1 MVAMVGGAAR
11 ADHISDA
18 EWAVRVDLA
27 AAYRLVDMHGW
38 SDGIGTHISARV
50 PGPEDHFLLNPY
62 GMLFEEITAS
72 SLIKV
77 DLDGNALG
85 ESEYKVNPAGFT
97 IHSAV
102 HMSSP
107 DLVCV
112 LHTHTTA
119 GTSVATQK
127 DGLLPINQHAL
138 GVLYTTAYH
147 DYEGPA
153 TDLDERAR
161 IVSDLGDNRILVLRN
176 HGLLTVGKTIGEAFT
191 WMYRI
196 ERACRMQ
203 LAFQQ
208 SGAELHPVSE
218 AVQKIAMER
227 SKLFSSDKGHRPV
240 GKLEWP
246 AMLRKLDR
254 RDDSYKN

>member
-1 MVAMVGGAAR
+1 MVAVPQIPQANGCSAE
-11 ADHISDA
+11 

-27 AAYRLVDMHGW
+27 AAYRLVDMMGW
-38 SDGIGTHISARV
+38 SDGTGTHLSARV
-50 PGPEDHFLLNPY
+50 PGAEHHFLLNPY
-62 GMLFEEITAS
+62 GMLFDEITAS

-77 DLDGNALG
+77 DLDGNALT
-85 ESEYKVNPAGFT
+85 ESDFAVNPAGFT

-102 HMSSP
+102 HMSDP
-107 DLVCV
+107 DLQCV
-112 LHTHTTA
+112 MHTHTTA

-138 GVLYTTAYH
+138 QVLYTVAYH

-153 TDLDERAR
+153 TDHDERAR
-161 IVSDLGDNRILVLRN
+161 IVANLADNRVLILRN
-176 HGLLTVGKTIGEAFT
+176 HGLLTVGKNIGEAFA
-191 WMYRI
+191 WMYRA

-208 SGAELHPVSE
+208 CGAQLSPISDE
-218 AVQKIAMER
+218 VQQISMER
-227 SKLFSSDKGHRPV
+227 ARLFASGNGHRPT

-246 AMLRKLDR
+246 AWKRRLDR
-254 RDDSYKN
+254 QDTSYQD

>member
-1 MVAMVGGAAR
+1 MVAVPQSLSP
-11 ADHISDA
+11 DNISEA

-27 AAYRLVDMHGW
+27 AAYRLVDMLGW
-38 SDGIGTHISARV
+38 SDGIGTHISARI

-62 GMLFEEITAS
+62 GLLFDEITAS

-77 DLDGNALG
+77 DLNGNALS
-85 ESEYKVNPAGFT
+85 ESEYAVNPAGFV

-102 HMSSP
+102 HMSNP
-107 DLVCV
+107 ELACV

-119 GTSVATQK
+119 GTSIATQR
-127 DGLLPINQHAL
+127 DGLLPLNQHAL
-138 GVLYTTAYH
+138 QVLYTIAYH

-153 TDLDERAR
+153 TDYDERER
-161 IVSDLGDNRILVLRN
+161 IVSDLADNKVLVLRN
-176 HGLLTVGKTIGEAFT
+176 HGLLTVGATVAEAFV
-191 WMYRI
+191 WMYRA

-208 SGAELHPVSE
+208 SGAELNPISN
-218 AVQKIAMER
+218 AVQQISMDR
-227 SKLFSSDKGHRPV
+227 SRQFTSANGHRPT

-246 AMLRKLDR
+246 AWLRRVERLDP
-254 RDDSYKN
+254 SYKH

>member
-1 MVAMVGGAAR
+1 MVAAVKTVGQQVP
-11 ADHISDA
+11 DE

-27 AAYRLVDMHGW
+27 AAYRLVEMYGW
-38 SDGIGTHISARV
+38 SDLIGTHISARV
-50 PGPEDHFLLNPY
+50 PGAEDHFLLNPY
-62 GMLFEEITAS
+62 GMPFDEITAT

-77 DLDGNALG
+77 DLDGNAIDV
-85 ESEYKVNPAGFT
+85 SDYQVNPAGFT

-102 HMSSP
+102 HMSNH

-112 LHTHTTA
+112 MHTHTAA

-138 GVLYTTAYH
+138 LALHEVAYH

-153 TDLDERAR
+153 LDHDERAR
-161 IVSDLGDNRILVLRN
+161 IVADLGDNKILILRN
-176 HGLLTVGKTIGEAFT
+176 HGLLTVGRTIGEAFV
-191 WMYRI
+191 WMYRA

-208 SGAELHPVSE
+208 SGAELHPISEEVQRITMDRARKAVS
-218 AVQKIAMER
+218 A
-227 SKLFSSDKGHRPV
+227 KGHRPSGQAGV
-240 GKLEWP
+240 AG
-246 AMLRKLDR
+246 AAAQAR
-254 RDDSYKN
+254 

>member
-1 MVAMVGGAAR
+1 MSALPQTPR
-11 ADHISDA
+11 PNDISPE
-18 EWAVRVDLA
+18 EWEVRVDLA
-27 AAYRLVDMHGW
+27 AAYRLVDMLGW
-38 SDGIGTHISARV
+38 SDGIGTHISARI

-62 GMLFEEITAS
+62 GLLFDEITAS

-77 DLDGNALG
+77 DLDGNALS
-85 ESEYKVNPAGFT
+85 ESEYLVNPAGFT

-102 HMSSP
+102 HMSNP
-107 DLVCV
+107 ELQCV

-127 DGLLPINQHAL
+127 DGLLPLNQHAL
-138 GVLYTTAYH
+138 QVLYTVAYH

-153 TDLDERAR
+153 TDHDERER
-161 IVSDLGDNRILVLRN
+161 IVKDLADNRILILRN
-176 HGLLTVGKTIGEAFT
+176 HGLLTVGQTIAEAFV
-191 WMYRI
+191 WMYRA

-208 SGAELHPVSE
+208 TGAEVYPITDE
-218 AVQKIAMER
+218 VQELSMAR
-227 SKLFSSDKGHRPV
+227 SRQFTGANGHRPT

-246 AMLRKLDR
+246 AWLRRLDR
-254 RDDSYKN
+254 MDPSYKN

>member
-1 MVAMVGGAAR
+1 MSAVPELNPRIDCSAE
-11 ADHISDA
+11 

-27 AAYRLVDMHGW
+27 AAYRLVDMQGW
-38 SDGIGTHISARV
+38 SDGTGTHISARV
-50 PGPEDHFLLNPY
+50 PGPDHHFLLNPY
-62 GMLFEEITAS
+62 GMLFDEITAS

-77 DLDGNALG
+77 DLDGNVLS
-85 ESEYKVNPAGFT
+85 ESDYAINPAGFT

-102 HMSSP
+102 HMSNP
-107 DLVCV
+107 ELQCV

-138 GVLYTTAYH
+138 QILFTLAYH

-153 TDLDERAR
+153 TDHEERER
-161 IVSDLGDNRILVLRN
+161 IVNDLGENRILVLRN
-176 HGLLTVGKTIGEAFT
+176 HGLLTVGRTIAEAFV
-191 WMYRI
+191 WMYRA

-208 SGAELHPVSE
+208 SGAELFPISDE
-218 AVQKIAMER
+218 VQKLSMER
-227 SKLFSSDKGHRPV
+227 SAMFSSDTGHRPT

-246 AMLRKLDR
+246 AWLRKLDR
-254 RDDSYKN
+254 HDTSYKH

>member
-1 MVAMVGGAAR
+1 MVAVVGAAVR

-27 AAYRLVDMHGW
+27 AAYRLVDIQGW

-50 PGPEDHFLLNPY
+50 PGPDDHFLLNPY
-62 GMLFEEITAS
+62 GLLFEEITAS

-77 DLDGNALG
+77 DLDGNAIG
-85 ESEYKVNPAGFT
+85 ESDYQINPAGFV

-102 HMSSP
+102 HMSNP
-107 DLVCV
+107 ELTCV

-127 DGLLPINQHAL
+127 HGLLPINQHAL
-138 GVLYTTAYH
+138 GVLFTLAYH

-153 TDLDERAR
+153 TDEDERAR
-161 IVSDLGDNRILVLRN
+161 IVRDLGDNRILVLRN

-191 WMYRI
+191 WMFRA

-208 SGAELHPVSE
+208 SGAELHPVGE
-218 AVQKIAMER
+218 AVQQLSMDR
-227 SKLFSSDKGHRPV
+227 SKKFSSDQGHRPV

-246 AMLRKLDR
+246 AYLRQLDR
-254 RDDSYKN
+254 RDQSYKT